1 MSANGGLKLGKRKI
15 LFLCTGNSCRSQ
27 MAEGFAHQM
36 GWDAYSA
43 GTKSETQVNP
53 FAINV
58 MAEIGVDISH
68 HVAEPIS
75 KYLNENFDIV
85 ATLCDNARET
95 CLVFTDRSDHQI
107 HHGFEDAADATG
119 SDGEITK
126 VYRRI
131 RDEIRDWV
139 IELKEEFN
147 LK

>member
-1 MSANGGLKLGKRKI
+1 MLSANGGLKLGKGKI

-43 GTKSETQVNP
+43 GTKPETQVNP

-58 MAEIGVDISH
+58 MAEIGVDISD
-68 HVAEPIS
+68 HVTEPIS
-75 KYLNENFDIV
+75 KYLDENFDIV
-85 ATLCDNARET
+85 TTLCDNARET
-95 CLVFTDRSDHQI
+95 CPIFTGDSDRKI
-107 HHGFEDAADATG
+107 HNGFIDPADATG
-119 SDGEITK
+119 SDSEITE

-139 IELKEEFN
+139 TKLTEV
-147 LK
+147 

>member
-1 MSANGGLKLGKRKI
+1 
-15 LFLCTGNSCRSQ
+15 
-27 MAEGFAHQM
+27 MAEGFALDM

-43 GTKSETQVNP
+43 GTKPEAQVNP

-68 HVAEPIS
+68 HTPEPIS
-75 KYLNENFDIV
+75 KYLDENFDIV

-95 CLVFTDRSDHQI
+95 CPVFTDVSKLHI
-107 HHGFEDAADATG
+107 HNGFIDPADAAG
-119 SDGEITK
+119 SDGAITE

-139 IELKEEFN
+139 TKLSEV
-147 LK
+147 

>member
-43 GTKSETQVNP
+43 GTKPETQVNP

-58 MAEIGVDISH
+58 MIEIGVDISH
-68 HVAEPIS
+68 HATEPIS
-75 KYLNENFDIV
+75 KYLDENFDIV

-95 CLVFTDRSDHQI
+95 CPVFTGVSKHQI
-107 HHGFEDAADATG
+107 HRGFEDPADSTG
-119 SDGEITK
+119 SDMEITK

-139 IELKEEFN
+139 TKLSEV
-147 LK
+147 

>member
-1 MSANGGLKLGKRKI
+1 MGKRKI

-43 GTKSETQVNP
+43 GTKPEIQVNP

-68 HVAEPIS
+68 HTPEPIS
-75 KYLNENFDIV
+75 KYLDENFDIV

-95 CLVFTDRSDHQI
+95 CPVFTGVSKHQI
-107 HHGFEDAADATG
+107 HNGFIDPADATG
-119 SDGEITK
+119 SDGEITE
-126 VYRRI
+126 VYRQV

-139 IELKEEFN
+139 TKLSEV
-147 LK
+147 

>member
-1 MSANGGLKLGKRKI
+1 MGKRKI

-43 GTKSETQVNP
+43 GTKPETQVNS

-58 MAEIGVDISH
+58 MAEIGVDISD
-68 HVAEPIS
+68 HVTEPIS
-75 KYLNENFDIV
+75 KYLDENFDIV
-85 ATLCDNARET
+85 TTLCDNARET
-95 CLVFTDRSDHQI
+95 CPIFTGDSDRQI
-107 HHGFEDAADATG
+107 HNGFIDPADATG
-119 SDGEITK
+119 SDSEITE

-139 IELKEEFN
+139 TKLTEV
-147 LK
+147 